1 MLDFQERVLSGIGKI
16 PFQEMAK
23 AGIDSDEI
31 KKQIITILNP
41 FFENENLLNDF
52 ALDSLPPEADNCMLL
67 KQNPNSFALFK
78 NVLEIYRD
86 AKKTNPEACYE
97 ACAAMEFEV
106 SEGLKIY
113 WSTVHAEASKD
124 DLGLSDF
131 AFESFRQIGT
141 IIEACIQPILKELRF
156 ILKVSRNKEFD
167 FTKGVEF
174 GGIVD
179 ELKSSD
185 KLSRHLTFT
194 KDDILLNQ
202 VRNIAQHLNFQIQQ
216 NMINVSYK
224 NGEKKA
230 SLSRGELDNL
240 LEDIL
245 STFNAV
251 RLARVIFNVDNILGI
266 SNYINTRR
274 EHRDDQILFSIISGL
289 MAKGYQC
296 SSLVTQSEYIQ
307 IELIEQQTPTRK
319 RALAAMHYLS
329 NVWKYSQKDRLKFSY
344 LDKAGAYLVESILDK
359 ESGLK
364 LINKE
369 ISVEDLFRN
378 LSIKETHTKISI
390 FTRVFN
396 WLKSIWS

>member
-1 MLDFQERVLSGIGKI
+1 MLDFQERVLSGTGKI

-167 FTKGVEF
+167 FTKRVEF

-194 KDDILLNQ
+194 KDD
-202 VRNIAQHLNFQIQQ
+202 
-216 NMINVSYK
+216 
-224 NGEKKA
+224 
-230 SLSRGELDNL
+230 
-240 LEDIL
+240 
-245 STFNAV
+245 
-251 RLARVIFNVDNILGI
+251 
-266 SNYINTRR
+266 
-274 EHRDDQILFSIISGL
+274 
-289 MAKGYQC
+289 
-296 SSLVTQSEYIQ
+296 
-307 IELIEQQTPTRK
+307 
-319 RALAAMHYLS
+319 
-329 NVWKYSQKDRLKFSY
+329 
-344 LDKAGAYLVESILDK
+344 
-359 ESGLK
+359 
-364 LINKE
+364 
-369 ISVEDLFRN
+369 
-378 LSIKETHTKISI
+378 
-390 FTRVFN
+390 
-396 WLKSIWS
+396 